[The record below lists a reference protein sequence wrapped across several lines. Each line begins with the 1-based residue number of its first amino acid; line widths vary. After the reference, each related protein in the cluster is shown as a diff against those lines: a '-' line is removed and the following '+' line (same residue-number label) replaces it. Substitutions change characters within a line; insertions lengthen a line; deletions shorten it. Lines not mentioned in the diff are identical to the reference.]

1 MNRIGNIAFF
11 TGFLLNIALTLYVK
25 GGSVVMQFNSDWLHL
40 LNELPE
46 TVATLTVAVLLPYV
60 MIRSQNRNKLIS
72 AGSTMLCTTVISGTI
87 ILFTHTELAHILSLY
102 IGWVILWFTAFYF
115 SMLANIDRQA
125 QSRSDQ
131 S

>member
-102 IGWVILWFTAFYF
+102 IG
-115 SMLANIDRQA
+115 
-125 QSRSDQ
+125 
-131 S
+131 